1 MPKRKEELSFEEK
14 AKKCYFSFERWT
26 HSYKTPRPNPPS
38 EREINSTLTER
49 REVSIA

>member
-26 HSYKTPRPNPPS
+26 HLYKTPLPNPLP
-38 EREINSTLTER
+38 R
-49 REVSIA
+49 RGK